1 MDITPTTTAGTAGRT
16 TTVTPASEATAGP
29 QTDFETF
36 LTLLTAQMRN
46 QDPLKPLEST
56 EFVAQLASFS
66 TVEQQVRSNDRLD
79 RILDALAGGSAAGI
93 AQWIGREVRA
103 PVAASFQGVPV
114 EVAVAAKAGADR
126 AVLVVTNAADREVA
140 RIPLQPGQEV
150 ATWDGRNAMGQLQA
164 NGSYRFA
171 VESYRSDE
179 LIGSDPGGVFASV
192 SEVRIEEGVPTLVLE
207 GGERVAVDAI
217 TGVR

>member
-1 MDITPTTTAGTAGRT
+1 MELTPTGAAGTTSRT
-16 TTVTPASEATAGP
+16 PTVTPAAESAAGP
-29 QTDFETF
+29 DTDFQTF

-66 TVEQQVRSNDRLD
+66 TVEQQVRANDRLD
-79 RILDALAGGSAAGI
+79 RILDALGGSSAAGV

-103 PVAASFQGVPV
+103 PVPASFQGLPV
-114 EVAVAAKAGADR
+114 EVATAAKPGADR

-150 ATWDGRNAMGQLQA
+150 ATWDGRDAMGQLQA

-171 VESYRSDE
+171 VESYRNDA
-179 LIGSDPGGVFASV
+179 LIGTEPGGVFAAV
-192 SEVRIEEGVPTLVLE
+192 SEVRIEDGVPVLVLA
-207 GGERVAVDAI
+207 GGERVALDAI